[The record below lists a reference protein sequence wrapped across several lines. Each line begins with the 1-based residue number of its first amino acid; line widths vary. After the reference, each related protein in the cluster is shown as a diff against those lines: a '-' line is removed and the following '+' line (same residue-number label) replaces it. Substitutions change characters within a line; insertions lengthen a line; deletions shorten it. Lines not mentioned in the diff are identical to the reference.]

1 MRDTGHVG
9 VGDTWVDESRRVDEW
24 MGMNM
29 GNKGGHKERE
39 RETERAGGETWGN
52 KREEQRQ
59 KCGCKILPCS
69 SVGGLYGSSA
79 LSEESSGDKQGR
91 GGKGGD
97 EGT

>member
-1 MRDTGHVG
+1 MG

-29 GNKGGHKERE
+29 GNKGGHKERK
-39 RETERAGGETWGN
+39 RARGETWGN

-59 KCGCKILPCS
+59 KCGWKILPCS
-69 SVGGLYGSSA
+69 SVGGLYHSNA
-79 LSEESSGDKQGR
+79 LSEEGSGDKQGW